1 MPPDRAMTPLPRLPR
16 TRSFHAPLV
25 RCLEGLGVAATPES
39 DRTVAEHLGEWLAW
53 TDAIALFDVLQ
64 DDATTAVPMSPRAAA
79 AQARAATDAA
89 DRAREELTRSIS
101 TDTRFAAAAVDA
113 GTARG
118 GCHAQQRAMEER
130 LAPVRS
136 GLRAAL
142 TARSPALGR
151 LAALD
156 ALMERALA
164 GKERQL
170 LHRLP
175 TLLEQP
181 AAGEAGPARVSPTVD
196 GAALRSALLAELD
209 LRMQPIQG
217 LIEALAAPATAPVSS
232 PSPARPGPRAP
243 RP

>member
-1 MPPDRAMTPLPRLPR
+1 MPPDRAMTLLPRLPR

-25 RCLEGLGVAATPES
+25 RCLEGLGVAAAPEA

-64 DDATTAVPMSPRAAA
+64 DGAGTAVPMNARAAA
-79 AQARAATDAA
+79 ALARAATDAA
-89 DRAREELTRSIS
+89 DRARDELARSIS
-101 TDTRFAAAAVDA
+101 ADTSFAQAAVDPA
-113 GTARG
+113 TARR
-118 GCHAQQRAMEER
+118 GCHAQQRTMEER
-130 LAPVRS
+130 LAPVRA
-136 GLRAAL
+136 GLREALAAR
-142 TARSPALGR
+142 TPALGR

-170 LHRLP
+170 LYRLP
-175 TLLEQP
+175 TLLEP
-181 AAGEAGPARVSPTVD
+181 PTPGDAESAGVSPTVD

-217 LIEALAAPATAPVSS
+217 LVEALAAPP
-232 PSPARPGPRAP
+232 PGQMPARPAPSRAP